1 MLKQISQVDL
11 STFAA
16 QKPATI
22 APPEKEK
29 ESQPNRTGFEVFEGN
44 IEEQARILCKQ
55 FMKREIV
62 DHQPEEKSEA
72 ANGDDSIKGQDEDK
86 DMIEEVHENGHDEA
100 SANAVDGLLDDNNI
114 ADV

>member
-22 APPEKEK
+22 TPSEKEK

-62 DHQPEEKSEA
+62 DHLPEEKSEA

-86 DMIEEVHENGHDEA
+86 DMIEEVHENGHDQA
-100 SANAVDGLLDDNNI
+100 SANAVDGLLVDNNI